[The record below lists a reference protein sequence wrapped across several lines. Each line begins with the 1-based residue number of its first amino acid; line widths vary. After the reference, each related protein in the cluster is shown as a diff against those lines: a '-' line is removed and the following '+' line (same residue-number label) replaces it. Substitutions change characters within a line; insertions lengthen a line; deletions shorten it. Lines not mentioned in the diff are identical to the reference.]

1 MEREE
6 FDDRPGQVEQP
17 GLSERTI
24 RDLKDYASLR
34 ADSIR
39 LALIDNLATLFNTLF
54 SVALL
59 IVLAGI
65 GTVFFA
71 VALTWILGWIIGSML
86 YAILIMGTLFLI
98 ATLVVY
104 RNRNRLIVDR
114 SVQMLA
120 RMMNDMIKKYSD
132 DGKS

>member
-1 MEREE
+1 MGRRDIDKYENR
-6 FDDRPGQVEQP
+6 DEQP
-17 GLSERTI
+17 GLGDRAMQ
-24 RDLKDYASLR
+24 DLKDYASLR

-39 LALIDNLATLFNTLF
+39 LALIDNLARLFNTLF
-54 SVALL
+54 GVAVL

-71 VALTWILGWIIGSML
+71 AALTWILGWLIGSML
-86 YAILIMGTLFLI
+86 WALLIMGALFLI
-98 ATLVVY
+98 ASLAVY
-104 RNRNRLIVDR
+104 RNRDRLVVDR

-132 DGKS
+132 NGKS